1 MRTGQPAEHESSQT
15 ALREVL
21 GLGEDLL
28 CLAQDAVTDGASASE
43 TFSSQCELVIQTAT
57 RLVGGQVDLW
67 LSEQVL
73 DSFIGKVQGRPVN
86 GESASPPT
94 PLMRFCLETLQVCG
108 APRSNSNAFFDISE
122 QIGAQKSGVLKT
134 AAKKAHLLAA
144 PLLVQDRAGQTTA
157 LLGVLQADRSAGT
170 AFTISEIRLL
180 EGLATQSALALQ
192 SSLRMANERWR
203 REQLS
208 LVHQVS
214 LQIAELRD
222 LDEIARQ
229 VTRLILQT
237 FDFYFVAI
245 FTLPTGEDVLHFRA
259 SAGPGSLSDP
269 DLGGRSLALA
279 IHLGQGII
287 GHVAQTGQEFLAR
300 DVRQESLYRYYD
312 LLPETRSEATLP
324 LTVQD
329 RLLGVLDVQSDQLDD
344 FDESDMMVLRSLAGN
359 IAMAIEDAQL
369 YKALRHH
376 ASQLEAVY
384 EVSSA
389 ITSILD
395 QDKLLN
401 EVVELIHKR
410 FDYPYIHLFTVHP
423 GRGKIFYEAGS
434 GPRSQVIHKED
445 YFYELDDPQGII
457 PWVAR
462 NGETVLAN
470 DVRHE
475 PRFRPSK
482 LPPDETLSELSVPLI
497 FGGQV
502 LGVLDVQSDKLNA
515 FGEEERFLFT
525 ALAEHIAIAMRNANL
540 YRSETWRRRVADSLR
555 EVAGLLSADLDLDQV
570 LEAVLTE
577 LEHTLPLDVAAI
589 WLLSESSSDEDS
601 SELPDLHLAAVRGA
615 GTFDLE
621 LEIGLLPEEVLE
633 YNLDTPD
640 EQKLAQACVWLNE
653 ALRSD
658 LPVTRSP
665 GSSFDPLGA
674 ALGFPP
680 NYSAIAAPLRVGE
693 RLLGVLTLAHRTA
706 GRYGSESQ
714 TMTAAFASYAS
725 VALENA
731 RLYEDAHEQAWVST
745 VLLQVAEATQSVTNL
760 TELLDTVIRITPMLT
775 GVRACLIYILDEDG
789 TFVPAA
795 ASGLSPDQ
803 QAEFERWR
811 FAPGDVTALDRLM
824 EDRSPVILHEGQADN
839 RLLSILSTAQTKEN
853 SKEVRL
859 PVLVP
864 LLARGEVLGVFMVD
878 YSTGLPTMEMG
889 KSLEAFFDE
898 RLAILQGIAH
908 QTAGAVDNIR
918 LLKAQKEE
926 AYVSVALLQVAQA
939 VVSSND
945 LEEALGSIVRIT
957 PILVG
962 VNRAIIYLWD
972 EQQHSFHMSQAY
984 GIARSAGGQ
993 TYAGQ
998 SFDGQTYAGQIF
1010 AYGEFPLLDAALL
1023 ADSLVACPLQYGES
1037 DEDVLGAWTRLEA
1050 PDLERVDEYLEE
1062 AASLLIAFPLAMKGK
1077 VLGIFLVEEP
1087 EPVPGEPSS
1096 SGNANRRL
1104 RSKRLEIITGIS
1116 QQAAL
1121 AIQNDLLQREMVE
1134 RERLER
1140 EMQLAREIQRAF
1152 LPHSLPKLP
1161 GWDMQVNWR
1170 PARQVGGD
1178 FYDFFELPDG
1188 RFGLVIADV
1197 ADKGMP
1203 AALFM
1208 TLVRTLV
1215 RATVRDLASPAAVLR
1230 RVNNLIVPDAT
1241 GGMFVTLAYAVLDL
1255 KTGELTIANAG
1266 HNPPLWLRCKGCQLE
1281 DIQRT
1286 GMALGVLE
1294 DNPFEERTC
1303 KIGKGDFLILY
1314 TDGVTDAFSPEGHDF
1329 GDQRLRQA
1337 IGDACQST
1345 TIPDGP
1351 ASLTAQQMLDAIDQ
1365 QVVAFV
1371 ADGVPSDDL
1380 TLLVLKRL
1388 PAIKKDRRTWGGHAR
1403 QSKEGHRKHNTGDVL
1418 IAQTGD

>member
-1 MRTGQPAEHESSQT
+1 MSS
-15 ALREVL
+15 
-21 GLGEDLL
+21 
-28 CLAQDAVTDGASASE
+28 
-43 TFSSQCELVIQTAT
+43 
-57 RLVGGQVDLW
+57 
-67 LSEQVL
+67 
-73 DSFIGKVQGRPVN
+73 
-86 GESASPPT
+86 
-94 PLMRFCLETLQVCG
+94 
-108 APRSNSNAFFDISE
+108 
-122 QIGAQKSGVLKT
+122 
-134 AAKKAHLLAA
+134 
-144 PLLVQDRAGQTTA
+144 
-157 LLGVLQADRSAGT
+157 
-170 AFTISEIRLL
+170 
-180 EGLATQSALALQ
+180 
-192 SSLRMANERWR
+192 
-203 REQLS
+203 
-208 LVHQVS
+208 
-214 LQIAELRD
+214 
-222 LDEIARQ
+222 
-229 VTRLILQT
+229 
-237 FDFYFVAI
+237 
-245 FTLPTGEDVLHFRA
+245 
-259 SAGPGSLSDP
+259 
-269 DLGGRSLALA
+269 
-279 IHLGQGII
+279 
-287 GHVAQTGQEFLAR
+287 
-300 DVRQESLYRYYD
+300 
-312 LLPETRSEATLP
+312 
-324 LTVQD
+324 
-329 RLLGVLDVQSDQLDD
+329 
-344 FDESDMMVLRSLAGN
+344 
-359 IAMAIEDAQL
+359 
-369 YKALRHH
+369 
-376 ASQLEAVY
+376 
-384 EVSSA
+384 
-389 ITSILD
+389 
-395 QDKLLN
+395 
-401 EVVELIHKR
+401 
-410 FDYPYIHLFTVHP
+410 
-423 GRGKIFYEAGS
+423 
-434 GPRSQVIHKED
+434 
-445 YFYELDDPQGII
+445 
-457 PWVAR
+457 
-462 NGETVLAN
+462 
-470 DVRHE
+470 
-475 PRFRPSK
+475 
-482 LPPDETLSELSVPLI
+482 PLI

-515 FGEEERFLFT
+515 FGEKDRFLFA
-525 ALAEHIAIAMRNANL
+525 ALAEHIAIAMRNAYL
-540 YRSETWRRRVADSLR
+540 YRSETWRRQVADSLR

-577 LEHTLPLDVAAI
+577 LERTLPLDVAAI

-601 SELPDLHLAAVRGA
+601 GELPNLHLAAVRGA

-640 EQKLAQACVWLNE
+640 NQKLEQASAWLNE

-658 LPVTRSP
+658 VPVTRSP
-665 GSSFDPLGA
+665 SSPFDPLGA
-674 ALGFPP
+674 ALDFPAD
-680 NYSAIAAPLRVGE
+680 YSAIAAPLRVGE

-706 GRYGSESQ
+706 GRYGGESQ

-725 VALENA
+725 VALENT

-760 TELLDTVIRITPMLT
+760 TELLDTVIRITPMLA
-775 GVRACLIYILDEDG
+775 GVKACLLYILDEDG

-795 ASGLSPDQ
+795 ASGLSADQ

-824 EDRSPVILHEGQADN
+824 EEHSPVILHEGQEDA
-839 RLLSILSTAQTKEN
+839 RLLSILSTSPAKEN
-853 SKEVRL
+853 SKEMKL

-864 LLARGEVLGVFMVD
+864 LLARGEVLGVFLVD

-908 QTAGAVDNIR
+908 QTAVAVDNIR

-962 VNRAIIYLWD
+962 VNRAIIYLWN
-972 EQQHSFHMSQAY
+972 ELQHTFHMSQAY
-984 GIARSAGGQ
+984 GIARSTGGQ
-993 TYAGQ
+993 SYA
-998 SFDGQTYAGQIF
+998 I
-1010 AYGEFPLLDAALL
+1010 GEFPLLDAALL
-1023 ADSLVACPLQYGES
+1023 EDSLVACPLQYGES
-1037 DEDVLGAWTRLEA
+1037 NDDVPAAWTRLEV
-1050 PDLERVDEYLEE
+1050 PNLDRIDDYLKN
-1062 AASLLIAFPLAMKGK
+1062 ATSLLIAFPLAMKGK

-1087 EPVPGEPSS
+1087 EPVPGESFS

-1121 AIQNDLLQREMVE
+1121 AIQNDLLQKEMVE

-1152 LPHSLPKLP
+1152 LPHSLPELP
-1161 GWDMQVNWR
+1161 GWDIQVKWR

-1178 FYDFFELPDG
+1178 FYDFFELPEG

-1241 GGMFVTLAYAVLDL
+1241 GGMFVTLAFAVLDL

-1266 HNPPLWLRCKGCQLE
+1266 HNPPLWLRRQGCQLE
-1281 DIQRT
+1281 NIQRT

-1303 KIGKGDFLILY
+1303 QIAKGDFLILY
-1314 TDGVTDAFSPEGHDF
+1314 TDGVTDAFSPRGDDF
-1329 GDQRLRQA
+1329 GEQRLRQA
-1337 IGDACQST
+1337 VNDSCQSMT
-1345 TIPDGP
+1345 TPDNP
-1351 ASLTAQQMLDAIDQ
+1351 VDLTALQMLDAIDQ

-1371 ADGVPSDDL
+1371 ADAVPSDDL

-1388 PAIKKDRRTWGGHAR
+1388 RSIKKDRRTWGGHAR
-1403 QSKEGHRKHNTGDVL
+1403 QSKEGHRKRNTGDVL
-1418 IAQTGD
+1418 KAQTGD

>member
-1 MRTGQPAEHESSQT
+1 LKTGQPAEHESSQT

-28 CLAQDAVTDGASASE
+28 CLAQDAATDGTSASE
-43 TFSSQCELVIQTAT
+43 TLSAQCGLIIQTTA
-57 RLVGGQVDLW
+57 RLAGGKVELW

-73 DSFIGKVQGRPVN
+73 RSFIGKAQGQP
-86 GESASPPT
+86 GMDETADPPSA
-94 PLMRFCLETLQVCG
+94 LMRFCLATLQVCG
-108 APRSNSNAFFDISE
+108 APNSKSDTFFDVYE
-122 QIGAQKSGVLKT
+122 QIGAQKSGAKKT
-134 AAKKAHLLAA
+134 ATKKARLVAA

-157 LLGVLQADRSAGT
+157 LLGVLQADRSHGSP
-170 AFTISEIRLL
+170 FTVSEIRLL
-180 EGLATQSALALQ
+180 EGLASQSALALQ

-208 LVHQVS
+208 LVQQVS
-214 LQIAELRD
+214 LQIADLRD

-229 VTRLILQT
+229 VTHLILQT
-237 FDFYFVAI
+237 FGFYYVAI
-245 FTLPTGEDVLHFRA
+245 FTLPAGQDVLHFRA
-259 SAGPGSLSDP
+259 SAGPGPLSDP

-287 GHVAQTGQEFLAR
+287 GHVAQSGQEILAR
-300 DVRQESLYRYYD
+300 DVSVDSFYQHYD
-312 LLPETRSEATLP
+312 LLPETRSEVALP
-324 LTVQD
+324 LIVQD
-329 RLLGVLDVQSDQLDD
+329 RLLGVLDVQSDQVDD
-344 FDESDMMVLRSLAGN
+344 FDESDMLVLRALAGN

-369 YKALRHH
+369 YEALRHH
-376 ASQLEAVY
+376 AVQLEAVY

-389 ITSILD
+389 ISSILD

-410 FDYPYIHLFTVHP
+410 FDYPYVHLFTVHP
-423 GRGKIFYEAGS
+423 DRGKILYEAGS
-434 GPRSQVIHKED
+434 GPRSQVIRKEE

-470 DVRHE
+470 DVRQE

-497 FGGQV
+497 FGRQV

-515 FGEEERFLFT
+515 FGEEDRFLFA

-540 YRSETWRRRVADSLR
+540 YRSETWRRQVADSLR

-589 WLLSESSSDEDS
+589 WLLSESSGDEDS
-601 SELPDLHLAAVRGA
+601 GELPSLHLAAVRGA

-633 YNLDTPD
+633 YNLDAPD
-640 EQKLAQACVWLNE
+640 EQKLEQASAWLTE

-658 LPVTRSP
+658 IPVTRSP
-665 GSSFDPLGA
+665 SSPFDPLGA
-674 ALGFPP
+674 ALDYPP
-680 NYSAIAAPLRVGE
+680 DYSAIAAPLRVGE

-731 RLYEDAHEQAWVST
+731 RLYEEAHEQAWVST

-760 TELLDTVIRITPMLT
+760 TELLDTVIRITPMLA
-775 GVRACLIYILDEDG
+775 GVKACLLYILDEDG
-789 TFVPAA
+789 AFVPAA
-795 ASGLSPDQ
+795 ASGLNPDQ

-811 FAPGDVTALDRLM
+811 FAPGDVAALDRLM
-824 EDRSPVILHEGQADN
+824 EERAPVILHEGQEDT
-839 RLLSILSTAQTKEN
+839 RLLSILSTIQTKEN
-853 SKEVRL
+853 AKEVKL

-864 LLARGEVLGVFMVD
+864 LLARGEVLGVFLVD
-878 YSTGLPTMEMG
+878 YTTGLPTMEMG

-908 QTAGAVDNIR
+908 QTAVAVDNIR

-972 EQQHSFHMSQAY
+972 ELQHSFRMSQSY
-984 GIARSAGGQ
+984 GIARSAAGQ
-993 TYAGQ
+993 SYAGQ
-998 SFDGQTYAGQIF
+998 SYAL
-1010 AYGEFPLLDAALL
+1010 GEFPLLDAALL
-1023 ADSLVACPLQYGES
+1023 EDSLVACPLQYGES
-1037 DEDVLGAWTRLEA
+1037 DDDVPGAWTRLEA
-1050 PDLERVDEYLEE
+1050 PDLDRQDEYLKD

-1077 VLGIFLVEEP
+1077 VLGVFLVEEP
-1087 EPVPGEPSS
+1087 EPAPGESS
-1096 SGNANRRL
+1096 SRNANRRL

-1152 LPHSLPKLP
+1152 LPHSLPQLP
-1161 GWDMQVNWR
+1161 GWELQVNWR

-1178 FYDFFELPDG
+1178 FYDYFELPDG
-1188 RFGLVIADV
+1188 HFGLVIADV

-1266 HNPPLWLRCKGCQLE
+1266 HNPPLWLQRRSCQPE

-1286 GMALGVLE
+1286 GMALGVFE
-1294 DNPFEERTC
+1294 NNPFEERTC
-1303 KIGKGDFLILY
+1303 QIARGDFLILY
-1314 TDGVTDAFSPEGHDF
+1314 TDGVTDAFSPQGDDF
-1329 GDQRLRQA
+1329 GEQRLRQA
-1337 IGDACQST
+1337 INDACQSMT
-1345 TIPDGP
+1345 TPDSP
-1351 ASLTAQQMLDAIDQ
+1351 VDLTAQQMLDAIDQ

-1371 ADGVPSDDL
+1371 ADAVPSDDL

-1388 PAIKKDRRTWGGHAR
+1388 PSVKRIAGRGGGTPGNLRRATGSTTRGGRAESSNR
-1403 QSKEGHRKHNTGDVL
+1403 
-1418 IAQTGD
+1418 

>member
-1 MRTGQPAEHESSQT
+1 MKTGQPAGHEPSQT

-21 GLGEDLL
+21 SLGEDLL
-28 CLAQDAVTDGASASE
+28 CLAQDAVAGGIPASE
-43 TFSSQCELVIQTAT
+43 TLSAQCGLIIETIT
-57 RLVGGQVDLW
+57 RLVGGQAELW
-67 LSEQVL
+67 LSEPVL
-73 DSFIGKVQGRPVN
+73 RSFIGKAQGRSVA
-86 GESASPPT
+86 GETAGPPS
-94 PLMRFCLETLQVCG
+94 PLMRFCLETCQMSG
-108 APRSNSNAFFDISE
+108 APSSTSEAFFDVYE
-122 QIGAQKSGVLKT
+122 QIGAEKSGVKKT
-134 AAKKAHLLAA
+134 AAKKARLVAA

-157 LLGVLQADRSAGT
+157 LLGVLQANRSPGT
-170 AFTISEIRLL
+170 PFSISEIRLL

-208 LVHQVS
+208 LVQQVS
-214 LQIAELRD
+214 LQISDLRD

-229 VTRLILQT
+229 VTHLILQT
-237 FDFYFVAI
+237 FGFYYVAI
-245 FTLPTGEDVLHFRA
+245 FTLPPGEDVLHFRA
-259 SAGPGSLSDP
+259 SAGPGPLSDP
-269 DLGGRSLALA
+269 DPSERLLPLA

-287 GHVAQTGQEFLAR
+287 GHVAQTGQEVLAR
-300 DVRQESLYRYYD
+300 DVSQDNFYQHYD
-312 LLPETRSEATLP
+312 LLPETRSEVALP
-324 LTVQD
+324 LIVQD

-344 FDESDMMVLRSLAGN
+344 FDESDMLVLRALAGN

-369 YKALRHH
+369 YEALRRH
-376 ASQLEAVY
+376 AVQLEAVY

-410 FDYPYIHLFTVHP
+410 FDYPYVHLFTVHP

-434 GPRSQVIHKED
+434 GPRSQVIQKEE
-445 YFYELDDPQGII
+445 YFYELDDPEGII

-470 DVRHE
+470 DVRLE
-475 PRFRPSK
+475 ARFRPSK
-482 LPPDETLSELSVPLI
+482 LPPDETLAELCVPLI
-497 FGGQV
+497 FGGRV
-502 LGVLDVQSDKLNA
+502 LGVLDMQSDKLNA
-515 FGEEERFLFT
+515 FGEEDRSLFA
-525 ALAEHIAIAMRNANL
+525 ALADQIAIAMRNAYL
-540 YRSETWRRRVADSLR
+540 YRSEIWRRQVSDSLR

-577 LEHTLPLDVAAI
+577 LERTLPLDVAAI
-589 WLLSESSSDEDS
+589 WLLSESPSDEDS
-601 SELPDLHLAAVRGA
+601 GELSNLHLAAVRGA

-633 YNLDTPD
+633 YNLDDPD
-640 EQKLAQACVWLNE
+640 EQKLAQASVWLTE

-658 LPVTRSP
+658 VPVVRSP
-665 GSSFDPLGA
+665 GSPFDPLGA
-674 ALGFPP
+674 ALDFPP
-680 NYSAIAAPLRVGE
+680 NFSAIAAPLRVGE
-693 RLLGVLTLAHRTA
+693 RLLGVLTLAHRTS
-706 GRYGSESQ
+706 GRYGSEAQ

-745 VLLQVAEATQSVTNL
+745 VLLQVAEATQSATNL
-760 TELLDTVIRITPMLT
+760 TELLDTVIRITPMLA
-775 GVRACLIYILDEDG
+775 GVKACLLYILDEDG

-811 FAPGDVTALDRLM
+811 FAPGDVTALDKLM
-824 EDRSPVILHEGQADN
+824 EDRSPVLLHEGQEDS
-839 RLLSILSTAQTKEN
+839 RLLSILSAPSAKEN
-853 SKEVRL
+853 SKEVKL

-864 LLARGEVLGVFMVD
+864 LLARGEVLGVFLVD

-908 QTAGAVDNIR
+908 QTAVAVDNIR

-962 VNRAIIYLWD
+962 VNRAVIYLWD
-972 EQQHSFHMSQAY
+972 ELQRSFRMSQAY
-984 GIARSAGGQ
+984 GITRSAGGQ
-993 TYAGQ
+993 SYTGQ
-998 SFDGQTYAGQIF
+998 SYAL
-1010 AYGEFPLLDAALL
+1010 GEFPLLDTALL
-1023 ADSLVACPLQYGES
+1023 EDSLVACPLLYGEDS
-1037 DEDVLGAWTRLEA
+1037 DDVPAAWTRLEA
-1050 PDLERVDEYLEE
+1050 PDPERVDEYLENE
-1062 AASLLIAFPLAMKGK
+1062 TSLLIAFPLSMKGK
-1077 VLGIFLVEEP
+1077 VLGVFLVEEP
-1087 EPVPGEPSS
+1087 EPVPGESSS

-1121 AIQNDLLQREMVE
+1121 AIQNDLLQKEMVE

-1152 LPHSLPKLP
+1152 LPHSLPELS
-1161 GWDMQVNWR
+1161 GWDLQVNWR

-1178 FYDFFELPDG
+1178 FYDFFALPDG

-1255 KTGELTIANAG
+1255 KTGVLIIANAG
-1266 HNPPLWLRCKGCQLE
+1266 HNPPLWLHRDGRRLE
-1281 DIQRT
+1281 GIQRT
-1286 GMALGVLE
+1286 GMALGVFE

-1303 KIGKGDFLILY
+1303 QIGKGDFLIMY
-1314 TDGVTDAFSPEGHDF
+1314 TDGVTDAFSPQGEAF
-1329 GDQRLRQA
+1329 GEERLRQA
-1337 IGDACQST
+1337 IADAGQSMT
-1345 TIPDGP
+1345 TPDHP
-1351 ASLTAQQMLDAIDQ
+1351 ASLTAKQMLDAIDQ
-1365 QVVAFV
+1365 QVVEFV
-1371 ADGVPSDDL
+1371 GEAVASDDL

-1388 PAIKKDRRTWGGHAR
+1388 PLKKRIAGRGGARPAI
-1403 QSKEGHRKHNTGDVL
+1403 
-1418 IAQTGD
+1418 

>member
-1 MRTGQPAEHESSQT
+1 MKTGQPAEHESSQT

-28 CLAQDAVTDGASASE
+28 CLAQDAATVGTSASE
-43 TFSSQCELVIQTAT
+43 TLSAQCELIHQTTA
-57 RLVGGQVDLW
+57 RLVGGQVQLW
-67 LSEQVL
+67 LSEAVL
-73 DSFIGKVQGRPVN
+73 HSFIGKTQGRPAA
-86 GESASPPT
+86 GDAAGPPT
-94 PLMRFCLETLQVCG
+94 PLMRFCQASLLVCG
-108 APRSNSNAFFDISE
+108 APNSKTDLFFDVYQ
-122 QIGAQKSGVLKT
+122 QIGAEKSGAEKT
-134 AAKKAHLLAA
+134 AAKKARLLAV
-144 PLLVQDRAGQTTA
+144 PLLMQDRLGQTTT
-157 LLGVLQADRSAGT
+157 LLGVLQADRSPGAP
-170 AFTISEIRLL
+170 FSLSEIRLL
-180 EGLATQSALALQ
+180 EGLATQSALAMQ

-214 LQIAELRD
+214 LQISDLRD

-229 VTRLILQT
+229 VTHLIQLT
-237 FDFYFVAI
+237 FGFYYVAI
-245 FTLPTGEDVLHFRA
+245 FTLPAGQDVLHFRA
-259 SAGPGSLSDP
+259 SAGPGSLPDP
-269 DLGGRSLALA
+269 DQSKRSLALA
-279 IHLGQGII
+279 VHLGQGII

-300 DVRQESLYRYYD
+300 DVSQDNLYQHYD
-312 LLPETRSEATLP
+312 LLPETRSEVVLP
-324 LTVQD
+324 LVVQD
-329 RLLGVLDVQSDQLDD
+329 RLLGVLDVQSDLLDD
-344 FDESDMMVLRSLAGN
+344 FDESDMLVLRALAGN

-369 YKALRHH
+369 YEALRHH
-376 ASQLEAVY
+376 ALQLEAVY

-410 FDYPYIHLFTVHP
+410 FNYPYVHLFTVPP

-434 GPRSQVIHKED
+434 GPRSQVIRKED

-470 DVRHE
+470 DVRQE
-475 PRFRPSK
+475 PRFRRSK
-482 LPPDETLSELSVPLI
+482 LPPDETLSEMCVPLI

-502 LGVLDVQSDKLNA
+502 LGVLDVQSDKLDA
-515 FGEEERFLFT
+515 FGEKDRFLFA
-525 ALAEHIAIAMRNANL
+525 ALAEHIAIAMRNAYL
-540 YRSETWRRRVADSLR
+540 YRSETWRRQVADSLR

-570 LEAVLTE
+570 LEAILTE
-577 LEHTLPLDVAAI
+577 LERTLPLDVAAI
-589 WLLSESSSDEDS
+589 WLLGESSGDEDS
-601 SELPDLHLAAVRGA
+601 GEHPNLHLAAVRGA

-633 YNLDTPD
+633 FNLDTPD
-640 EQKLAQACVWLNE
+640 NQKLEQASIWLNE
-653 ALRSD
+653 ALHSD
-658 LPVTRSP
+658 VPVTRSP
-665 GSSFDPLGA
+665 SSPFDPLGA
-674 ALGFPP
+674 ALDFPAD
-680 NYSAIAAPLRVGE
+680 YSAIAAPLRVGE
-693 RLLGVLTLAHRTA
+693 RLLGVLTLAHRTP

-760 TELLDTVIRITPMLT
+760 TELLDTVIRITPMLA
-775 GVRACLIYILDEDG
+775 GVKACLLYILDEDG

-795 ASGLSPDQ
+795 ASGLSADQ

-824 EDRSPVILHEGQADN
+824 EEHSPVILHEGQEDT
-839 RLLSILSTAQTKEN
+839 RLLSILSTSPAKEN
-853 SKEVRL
+853 SKEIKL

-864 LLARGEVLGVFMVD
+864 LLARGEVLGVFLVD

-908 QTAGAVDNIR
+908 QTAVAVDNIR

-945 LEEALGSIVRIT
+945 LGEALGSIVRIT

-972 EQQHSFHMSQAY
+972 ELQHSFHMSQSY

-993 TYAGQ
+993 SYAGQ
-998 SFDGQTYAGQIF
+998 SYAL
-1010 AYGEFPLLDAALL
+1010 GEFPLLDAALL
-1023 ADSLVACPLQYGES
+1023 EDSLVACPLQVGEP
-1037 DEDVLGAWTRLEA
+1037 DDDLPGAWTRLEA
-1050 PDLERVDEYLEE
+1050 PDLDRLDEYLEN

-1077 VLGIFLVEEP
+1077 VLGVFLVEEP
-1087 EPVPGEPSS
+1087 EPVPGESFSS
-1096 SGNANRRL
+1096 ANANRRL

-1121 AIQNDLLQREMVE
+1121 AIQNDLLQKEMVE

-1152 LPHSLPKLP
+1152 LPHSLPELP
-1161 GWDMQVNWR
+1161 GWDIQVKWR

-1178 FYDFFELPDG
+1178 FYDFFELPER

-1241 GGMFVTLAYAVLDL
+1241 GGMFVTLAFAVLDL

-1266 HNPPLWLRCKGCQLE
+1266 HNPPLWLRHPGCQLE
-1281 DIQRT
+1281 AIQRT

-1303 KIGKGDFLILY
+1303 QIAKGDFLILY
-1314 TDGVTDAFSPEGHDF
+1314 TDGVTDAFSPAGDDF
-1329 GDQRLRQA
+1329 GEQRLRKA
-1337 IGDACQST
+1337 IGDACQSMT
-1345 TIPDGP
+1345 SPECLVD
-1351 ASLTAQQMLDAIDQ
+1351 LTAQQMLDAIDQ
-1365 QVVAFV
+1365 QVIAFV
-1371 ADGVPSDDL
+1371 ADAVPSDDL

-1388 PAIKKDRRTWGGHAR
+1388 PRIKRIAGRGGGTPGNLRRA
-1403 QSKEGHRKHNTGDVL
+1403 TGS
-1418 IAQTGD
+1418 ATRGTC